1 MSIGFQS
8 RKTST
13 NTADVELVAA
23 PVTATQICV
32 TSFIISNPSSTDSE
46 VDFKS
51 ATTII
56 ATFPAPNKGGCV
68 AINLKDPLLCNV
80 NEALNFASTISVT
93 TMKVTVLGHYVPYLG
108 EPSIQFIVTG

>member
-13 NTADVELVAA
+13 NTSDVELITA
-23 PVTATQICV
+23 PGIYKQVCV
-32 TSFIISNPSSTDSE
+32 TSIIISNSSSSDSE

-51 ATTII
+51 STTII
-56 ATFPAPNKGGCV
+56 ATYPAPKNGGCV
-68 AINLKDPLLCNV
+68 TINLKDPLVCNV
-80 NEALNFASTISVT
+80 NEALNFASTVSVT

-108 EPSIQFIVTG
+108 EPSIQVVTG